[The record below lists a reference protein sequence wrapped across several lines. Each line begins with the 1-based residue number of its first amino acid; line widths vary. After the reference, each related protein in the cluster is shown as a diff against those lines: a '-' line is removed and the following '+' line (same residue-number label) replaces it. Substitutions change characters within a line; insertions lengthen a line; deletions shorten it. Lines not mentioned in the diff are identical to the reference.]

1 MDDVLKILHFQ
12 ILHAPAAG
20 ADKVTV
26 GIGPAVE
33 TVGSAKAFKLLDFS
47 NIGQE
52 REIAV
57 NSSKTDIGIYDLHI
71 FIYRI
76 CGRMIRTGHKKFL
89 DGFSLTAVFQC
100 GHKLTPFFSGLYL
113 QLLY

>member
-33 TVGSAKAFKLLDFS
+33 NGRLRQSFQASGFLQISDRR
-47 NIGQE
+47 E
-52 REIAV
+52 R
-57 NSSKTDIGIYDLHI
+57 L
-71 FIYRI
+71 R
-76 CGRMIRTGHKKFL
+76 
-89 DGFSLTAVFQC
+89 
-100 GHKLTPFFSGLYL
+100 
-113 QLLY
+113 